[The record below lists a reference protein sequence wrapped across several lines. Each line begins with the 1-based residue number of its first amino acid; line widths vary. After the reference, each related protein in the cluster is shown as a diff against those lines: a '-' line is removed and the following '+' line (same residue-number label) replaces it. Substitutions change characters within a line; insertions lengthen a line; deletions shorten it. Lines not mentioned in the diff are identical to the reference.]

1 MYITETTGEAI
12 AKLLLSGITIQNR
25 EVLHL
30 PDTTINTPQTIA
42 ID

>member
-12 AKLLLSGITIQNR
+12 AKLLSGITIQNR
-25 EVLHL
+25 EVLLHL
-30 PDTTINTPQTIA
+30 SDTAINTPQTIA